1 MLQGEHSAIFS
12 TFIKL
17 PFAIKIFVLS
27 IFEWPLKTGFT
38 AVESTIYLITGDSQ
52 DFMSWFLNALH
63 SALNG
68 TKKLSS
74 SVINKTFRGK
84 MKVYSKKV
92 PPLEMVSYIFIPPPP
107 ILNEGVA

>member
-1 MLQGEHSAIFS
+1 
-12 TFIKL
+12 
-17 PFAIKIFVLS
+17 
-27 IFEWPLKTGFT
+27 
-38 AVESTIYLITGDSQ
+38 
-52 DFMSWFLNALH
+52 MSWFLNALH

-92 PPLEMVSYIFIPPPP
+92 PPLEMVSYIFMPPPFL
-107 ILNEGVA
+107 IGGGGACCISN

>member
-1 MLQGEHSAIFS
+1 M
-12 TFIKL
+12 
-17 PFAIKIFVLS
+17 
-27 IFEWPLKTGFT
+27 
-38 AVESTIYLITGDSQ
+38 ITGDSQ

-92 PPLEMVSYIFIPPPP
+92 PPLEMVRCFLSHDIASGSDVRPCNKIDKPQVVYRFW
-107 ILNEGVA
+107 